1 MIIVG
6 VLAFLFALSF
16 SLLVVAVW
24 QISAVGEKLDYAISR
39 VWRTLPE
46 SIRKWTVR
54 YLLIEFLNGEARSF
68 CFWVLTAIASVSFS
82 WVSGVWLVSVTYML
96 LLLMVINKRR
106 QVIIKNN
113 KILVRQL
120 PDFCDLISMMIA
132 SGIPLISA
140 LEKVSKSCS
149 DLLLARE
156 ITSMLNRLRRGASF
170 SQSMEDLSKGY
181 DAKQVHEWSSMLIK
195 GYQQGTSLTKSLRFY
210 ANQLRQDLLN
220 SAEKRAQEA
229 PVKLLFPLVTC
240 FFPVNFLVILGPVI
254 VQISQGGFG

>member
-1 MIIVG
+1 MIIVA
-6 VLAFLFALSF
+6 VLTFLATLSF
-16 SLLVVAVW
+16 SFLVFAAW
-24 QISAVGEKLDYAISR
+24 HILGLGQKLDYAVTKIWS
-39 VWRTLPE
+39 VLPE
-46 SIRKWTVR
+46 SVKRWTVL
-54 YLLIEFLNGEARSF
+54 YLEVDFLQGAARSF
-68 CFWVLTAIASVSFS
+68 FFWLFMACASASVSL
-82 WVSGVWLVSVTYML
+82 VSGAWLVSAIYAL
-96 LLLMVINKRR
+96 LLLMIINKRR
-106 QVIIKNN
+106 QLALKNN
-113 KILVRQL
+113 KVIVLQL

-140 LEKVSKSCS
+140 LEKVSTSCS

-156 ITSMLNRLRRGASF
+156 ITSMLSRIRRGTSF
-170 SQSMEDLSKGY
+170 AHAMDELSERY
-181 DAKQVHEWSSMLIK
+181 EAKQLHEWSSMLIK